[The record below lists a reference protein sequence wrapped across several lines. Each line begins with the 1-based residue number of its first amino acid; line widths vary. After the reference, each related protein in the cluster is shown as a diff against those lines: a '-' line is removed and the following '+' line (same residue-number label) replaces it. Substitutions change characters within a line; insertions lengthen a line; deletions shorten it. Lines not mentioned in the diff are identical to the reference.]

1 MSGNAPLDRIAVL
14 RAKQHENYERIMKKY
29 ILAFKLSMAR
39 ITAYRLDVVMG
50 RIRNIIALLL
60 LYYVWLTLSA
70 ETGTFAGLTAIELT
84 TYVFV
89 ASMAGRVVFAGNT
102 RNVSFQINDGTFS
115 TYLVRPVNHF
125 VFTYFEE
132 LAERIFQT
140 FLACIEVVIL
150 LAILRTEILLQT
162 NIVLLLLFFAT
173 LFLAH
178 ILYYIMTYA
187 MALISFW
194 SREAMGPRFLFD
206 WFVDFAAGSY
216 FPLHILSGAFF
227 VIATILP
234 FMYLLYAPI
243 MLYLGKLTAEQGIDI
258 LFVQLF
264 FITLFGTL
272 ANLLWCRGLRHYSG
286 EGI

>member
-1 MSGNAPLDRIAVL
+1 
-14 RAKQHENYERIMKKY
+14 MKKY
-29 ILAFKLSMAR
+29 VLAFKLSMAR
-39 ITAYRLDVVMG
+39 ITAYRLDVFMG
-50 RIRNIIALLL
+50 KIRNIIALLL

-70 ETGTFAGLTAIELT
+70 TTGTFAGLSATELT
-84 TYVFV
+84 TYVFM
-89 ASMAGRVVFAGNT
+89 ASVAGRAVFAGNT
-102 RNVSFQINDGTFS
+102 RRVSSDINDGTFS
-115 TYLVRPVNHF
+115 NYLTRPVNHF

-140 FLACIEVVIL
+140 ILACIEVVIL
-150 LAILRTEILLQT
+150 LALLQTEILLQT
-162 NIVLLLLFFAT
+162 NMTQLAFFFVTLFF
-173 LFLAH
+173 AH

-216 FPLHILSGAFF
+216 FPLHLLSGIFLMVA
-227 VIATILP
+227 AALP

-243 MLYLGKLTAEQGIDI
+243 MIYLGHFTIGQSIDVI
-258 LFVQLF
+258 LIQLCSIV
-264 FITLFGTL
+264 FIGTIT
-272 ANLLWCRGLRHYSG
+272 NILWHRGLRQYSA